1 MEHHVEYC
9 FECGEYPCPIYE
21 HADAHDSFITHRNQ
35 KADMDKAK
43 RVGIEAYNAEQAE
56 KALLLSRLLSEYNSG
71 REKTLFCI
79 AVNLLET
86 EDINRVL
93 DKADAEAGEWPLK
106 EKAAYVS
113 DLLRK
118 LAQNKNIE
126 LKLRKK

>member
-9 FECGEYPCPIYE
+9 FQCEEYPCQIYE
-21 HADAHDSFITHRNQ
+21 HADDYDSFITQKNQ
-35 KADMDKAK
+35 KADMEKAK
-43 RVGIEAYNAEQAE
+43 QVGIEVYGAEQAQ
-56 KALLLSRLLSEYNSG
+56 KVLLLNTLLSEYNSG

-79 AVNLLET
+79 AVNLL
-86 EDINRVL
+86 DIEEIKKVL
-93 DKADAEAGEWPLK
+93 DRADTEVRERPLK

-118 LAQNKNIE
+118 LAHEKGLK